1 MCELCNY
8 QTYVFFHL
16 QQLNY
21 MDTMP
26 IPDEGKQVSVFVP
39 FAPLKQVPLYQ

>member
-26 IPDEGKQVSVFVP
+26 IPDEGKQVSVFV
-39 FAPLKQVPLYQ
+39 LLHH